1 MILFEQNEVS
11 QSSNMT
17 MLIYVIVFFT
27 ILLFSIRAALG
38 YRSYKRSVYPYIY
51 DNYLFDY
58 FYKLNVFR
66 DASKSGYLRKLIG
79 YHRLVYANI
88 TNKEGKL
95 CAQIL
100 TLIHSKGILS
110 IAHFHTSGSIHGSD
124 TGSWYVKRT
133 EEGKE
138 KKFKIEN
145 PGIYLRE
152 YISHLSQTLNDRR
165 VQSVIAIND
174 QCDISDVHSSFK
186 ICKFSELE
194 DVIKEADCGYGLNET
209 EIDEIFTKLGGK
221 ISR

>member
-1 MILFEQNEVS
+1 MIKFELSEVS
-11 QSSNMT
+11 SNDKMT
-17 MLIYVIVFFT
+17 TLIYIIVFFA
-27 ILLFSIRAALG
+27 ILLFSIRAAIG
-38 YRSYKRSVYPYIY
+38 CRSYKRSVYPYIY
-51 DNYLFDY
+51 ENYLFDY

-66 DASKSGYLRKLIG
+66 DASKSGYIKKLLG
-79 YHRLVYANI
+79 YHRLAYANI

-100 TLIHSKGILS
+100 TLIHPKGILS
-110 IAHFHTSGSIHGSD
+110 IAHFHTNGSIHGSD
-124 TGSWYVKRT
+124 TGNWYVKRV
-133 EEGKE
+133 EDGKE

-145 PGIYLRE
+145 PSIYLRE

-174 QCDISDVHSSFK
+174 ECDTSNLHSSFK

-194 DVIKEADCGYGLNET
+194 NVIKEADCGYGLNES

-221 ISR
+221 LSR

>member
-1 MILFEQNEVS
+1 MIMFEQGTVS
-11 QSSNMT
+11 TTPKTT
-17 MLIYVIVFFT
+17 MLLYIIVFFA
-27 ILLFSIRAALG
+27 ILLFSIRAAIG

-66 DASKSGYLRKLIG
+66 DASKSGYIKKLLG

-100 TLIHSKGILS
+100 TLIHPKGLLS
-110 IAHFHTSGSIHGSD
+110 IAHFHTKGSLHGSD
-124 TGSWYVKRT
+124 NGNWYVKR
-133 EEGKE
+133 EEDGKE

-152 YISHLSQTLNDRR
+152 YISHLSQALNDRR

-174 QCDISDVHSSFK
+174 ECDIRDLHSSFR
-186 ICKFSELE
+186 ICRFSELE
-194 DVIKEADCGYGLNET
+194 DVIKQADCGYVFNET
-209 EIDEIFTKLGGK
+209 ATNEIYTKLGGK
-221 ISR
+221 LSR